1 MDSKLNM
8 LKNILEKPLELRDT
22 IDLNLIAS
30 YIVNVKFFESLKD
43 QKSIFKEC
51 CKYINYELVL
61 KGQYVFKEGEV
72 GDKFYILLKG
82 IAGVII
88 TIKEKDNV
96 SYKEVLEYTDGS
108 SFGELALKDNKPRAA
123 SILAK
128 SDCHFA
134 VLDKF
139 NYNRILA
146 SILIKKRNELV
157 EFLRNQS
164 FFKNLTKGSVLK
176 LSYCFDERSLKK
188 DQVLYKEGE
197 ACEYLYLIREGQ
209 VKLSQTIKIEM
220 FNSDEPVTK
229 GMIFLK
235 KFLYRKANLGIIE
248 AGEMLGLNDLDNET
262 YSSTCVCF
270 SATVQVLAIQK
281 KDFKRRIN
289 NQESIN
295 LINTGVMLRDS
306 IHQNSIK
313 SVTKIIKER
322 VHSPYKRIFLE
333 ETVGKNIFDDKSE
346 GKKKLLIQ
354 NKNSNSESNEL
365 DKELEGN
372 LSFDLL
378 VNSNK
383 SRKKRLYEEV
393 RFIKPRCWKLD
404 HSESKGNSL
413 DSRSQKLSRLKKSVK
428 LPNEKFA
435 ELRTSMETS
444 PETVGKQIS
453 IRKVTMKSLI
463 SKLQPF
469 GRTPVT
475 YTVNKDTEVVNIHT
489 PRKNLSLQRPN
500 TPRNWYFRNEVQYV
514 KRPST
519 NHGKNKC

>member
-1 MDSKLNM
+1 MDSKLTM
-8 LKNILEKPLELRDT
+8 LKNILEKPMESRDT

-30 YIVNVKFFESLKD
+30 YIINVKFFDSLKD

-51 CKYINYELVL
+51 CKYINYELVT
-61 KGQYVFKEGEV
+61 KGEYVFREGEV

-88 TIKEKDNV
+88 SIKEKDNV

-157 EFLRNQS
+157 EFLRSQT
-164 FFKNLTKGSVLK
+164 FFKTLTKGSVLK
-176 LSYCFDERSLKK
+176 LSYCFDERTLKK
-188 DQVLYKEGE
+188 DQVLYKEGD
-197 ACEYLYLIREGQ
+197 ASEYLYLIRDGQ
-209 VKLSQTIKIEM
+209 VTLSQTIKIEM
-220 FNSDEPVTK
+220 INSDEPITK
-229 GMIFLK
+229 GMILLK
-235 KFLYRKANLGIIE
+235 KFLFKKANLGIIE

-270 SATVQVLAIQK
+270 SATAQVLSILK

-289 NQESIN
+289 NQESLN
-295 LINTGVMLRDS
+295 LISTGVMLRES

-313 SVTKIIKER
+313 SITKIIKER

-333 ETVGKNIFDDKSE
+333 ETVGKNVFDEKNHQ
-346 GKKKLLIQ
+346 KLLDP
-354 NKNSNSESNEL
+354 NLKNSKSNEI
-365 DKELEGN
+365 DQELVQN
-372 LSFDLL
+372 FSFDLL
-378 VNSNK
+378 VDSNK
-383 SRKKRLYEEV
+383 NRKKRLYEEV
-393 RFIKPRCWKLD
+393 RIIRPRCRKLE
-404 HSESKGNSL
+404 HSEGSKGNSL
-413 DSRSQKLSRLKKSVK
+413 DSKSQKLSRLRKSVK
-428 LPNEKFA
+428 LPNEKFI

-453 IRKVTMKSLI
+453 IRKVTMKSII
-463 SKLQPF
+463 SKLKPF
-469 GRTPVT
+469 GRSPVT
-475 YTVNKDTEVVNIHT
+475 HTVNKDTEIVNIHT

-500 TPRNWYFRNEVQYV
+500 TPRNWYFRNEAQYS

-519 NHGKNKC
+519 NYGKNR